1 VELLPRKATFAPDE
15 PLVLDAAGVVGRG
28 EVRLLRLDEEVA
40 LARVRAGARRVEL
53 PPQPEGGYGIELGL
67 GSGARWNGA
76 LDVLADPLRRPRYGF
91 VSRFDAGRDPGPVVE
106 HARRFHL
113 NVVQF
118 YDWMYRHASLLPPR
132 PRFRDALGRELSL
145 TTVRR
150 LAAGLRAAGSAP
162 LGYAAVYA
170 VGRDEL
176 PRWEHALLLDGAGK
190 PWTLGKDFLW
200 IVDPSDR
207 DWSRQFGR
215 ELRAALDVGFAGFH
229 LDQYGAPQR
238 ALRRDGTEVDLADAF
253 PRLIRSVRRAVPDA
267 RLIFNNVNHF
277 PTWTTARAPVDVVY
291 VEVWPPHTTL
301 AHLVDLVARAR
312 ALAPGKPVVLAAY
325 LSCFGRAPEREGV
338 AAAQLLTAT
347 VASSGGFHL
356 LHGEEGAVLI
366 DPYYPNHHRLGA
378 SAVRALQPWQDFA
391 VRYGDLLHDER
402 AVDVTRAV
410 TGGINEELRVEAPV
424 PVATDPVAGSLWV
437 RVVET
442 AEGRVVHLVDLSAQ
456 TTDGWDEPKTPLRRL
471 AGVSLRVTSSSAAV
485 AQPHT
490 PGLRSLKAERS
501 GRSATFALPAI
512 RGWAVV
518 LLRGRLPERRPVRC
532 APPARV

>member
-1 VELLPRKATFAPDE
+1 LPPVVELVPRRATFAPDE
-15 PLVLDAAGVVGRG
+15 PLVLDAAGIAARG

-40 LARVRAGARRVEL
+40 RTRVRAGARRVEL
-53 PPQPEGGYGIELGL
+53 PPQPEGGYGIELRL
-67 GSGARWNGA
+67 GANARWSGA

-145 TTVRR
+145 TSVRR

-170 VGRDEL
+170 VGRDHL
-176 PRWEHALLLDGAGK
+176 ARWEQALLRDGAGE
-190 PWTLGKDFLW
+190 PWTLGEDFLW

-207 DWSRQFGR
+207 AWSRHFGR

-238 ALRRDGTEVDLADAF
+238 AHRRDGTEVDLAEAF
-253 PRLIRSVRRAVPDA
+253 PQLIRSVRRAVPDA
-267 RLIFNNVNHF
+267 RLIFNNVNDF

-301 AHLVDLVARAR
+301 AHLAELVARAR
-312 ALAPGKPVVLAAY
+312 AFASTKPVVLAAY
-325 LSCFGRAPEREGV
+325 LSCFGRAGERECV

-356 LHGEEGAVLI
+356 LHGEEGAVLT

-378 SAVRALQPWQDFA
+378 QALRALQPWQDFV
-391 VRYGDLLHDER
+391 VRYGDLLCDEQ
-402 AVDVTRAV
+402 AVEVTRAV

-424 PVATDPVAGSLWV
+424 PVSTEPVAGSLWV
-437 RVVET
+437 RVVDT
-442 AEGRVVHLVDLSAQ
+442 TEGRVVHLIDLSAQ
-456 TTDGWDEPKTPLRRL
+456 TTAGWDEPKAPLRPL
-471 AGVSLRVTSSSAAV
+471 ANVSLRVTAASRAAV
-485 AQPHT
+485 AQPHA
-490 PGLRSLKAERS
+490 PGLRALRAEGS
-501 GRSATFALPAI
+501 GRYEALALPAI
-512 RGWAVV
+512 RGWALV
-518 LLRGRLPERRPVRC
+518 LLRR
-532 APPARV
+532 